1 MPNFSEGRNME
12 NIKQITDEV
21 ESVDGVKLLNV
32 DPGDATN
39 RTVVTFVG
47 APEAVIEAA
56 FRAIKKA
63 AEVIDMR
70 NHHGEHPRI
79 GATDVCPLIPIAN
92 VTMQECAEYARR
104 LAERVGKEAG
114 IPVYCYEAAAF
125 SAERRNLAVC
135 RAGEYEGIKKK
146 LSDPNWKPDFGPCEY
161 DENIARTGISVIGAR
176 DFLVAINFNLNTTS
190 TRRANAIAFDV
201 REKGRKM
208 REGGKLTGKVL
219 VDEAGNEMWQPG
231 TLKGCKAIGWY
242 IKEYGIAQVSMN
254 VTDINTTPVHIAFDE
269 VCAKASARGLRVTG
283 SELVGLVPKKVLLDA
298 GRYYLAKQQRSL
310 GIPEEEIIRI
320 AVKSMGLD
328 DLKPF
333 EPKEKVIEYLME
345 SGDAAEKLVDMTCTG
360 FANETASESPAPGGG
375 SISAYC
381 GALGAALGTMVAN
394 LSAHKPGW
402 DDKWEYFSDWAV
414 KGQQIK
420 DTLLHLVD
428 EDTVSFNRIMEAF
441 GLPKTT
447 EAEKEARKRAIQ
459 EATIYAAQVP
469 YKTMEAAFS
478 AYEVIEAMVNNG
490 NPNSITDAGVG
501 ALCVRTAVYGAYMN
515 VMINAASITDGDIA
529 LELKSKASGL
539 LAKSEAK
546 EKELLAKVEASI
558 A

>member
-1 MPNFSEGRNME
+1 MSV
-12 NIKQITDEV
+12 IKQITDQV

-32 DPGDATN
+32 DPGEATN

-47 APEAVIEAA
+47 EPDAVIEAA
-56 FRAIKKA
+56 FRAIRKA
-63 AEVIDMR
+63 GELIDMR
-70 NHHGEHPRI
+70 GHHGEHPRI

-92 VTMQECAEYARR
+92 VTMEECAGYARK
-104 LAERVGKEAG
+104 LAEKVGNEAG

-125 SAERRNLAVC
+125 TPQRQNLAVC
-135 RAGEYEGIKKK
+135 RAGEYEGIQKK
-146 LSDPNWKPDFGPCEY
+146 LSDPQWKPDFGPCEFS
-161 DENIARTGISVIGAR
+161 ESVARTGISVIGAR
-176 DFLVAINFNLNTTS
+176 DFLVAINYNLNTTS

-208 REGGKLTGKVL
+208 REGGSLTGKVL
-219 VDEAGNEMWQPG
+219 LDENGQEMWQPG
-231 TLKGCKAIGWY
+231 TLKGCKAIGWF

-269 VCAKASARGLRVTG
+269 VCAKAAARGVRVTG
-283 SELVGLVPKKVLLDA
+283 SELVGLVPKKVLIDA
-298 GRYYLAKQQRSL
+298 GNYYLAKQQRSL
-310 GIPEEEIIRI
+310 GIPEEEIIKI
-320 AVKSMGLD
+320 AVKSLGLD

-333 EPKEKVIEYLME
+333 DPKEKVIEYLM
-345 SGDAAEKLVDMTCTG
+345 AADDTSEKLVDMTCTA

-381 GALGAALGTMVAN
+381 GALGASLGTMVAN

-402 DDKWEYFSDWAV
+402 DDKWEYFSNWAV

-428 EDTVSFNRIMEAF
+428 EDTVSFNKIMEAF

-447 EAEKEARKRAIQ
+447 EAEKAARKKAIQ
-459 EATIYAAQVP
+459 EATIYAAEVP
-469 YKTMEAAFS
+469 YKTMEAAYS
-478 AYEVIEAMVNNG
+478 AYEVIEAMVNDG

-501 ALCVRTAVYGAYMN
+501 ALCVRTAVYGAYLN
-515 VMINAASITDGDIA
+515 VMINAASITDENVVVD
-529 LELKSKASGL
+529 LKSRAASL
-539 LAKSEAK
+539 LEQSEAK
-546 EKELLAKVEASI
+546 EKELLAKVEAI
-558 A
+558 VAKQ